1 MSERTADV
9 DEPESTDDDLEAEEL
24 DDEPSIEEVA
34 ASDLDPDEIS
44 IEDLENQDWTLGGNE
59 RELIGFAGMKFLV
72 EGADDDVI
80 LNLIASSALAAEDQ
94 DAVESDGNE
103 RMYDY
108 VSDAVVAP
116 EITPERWREMKTG
129 QRVGLTMRIA
139 EFDGIHH
146 LMDFPAGGPSP
157 QPGE

>member
-1 MSERTADV
+1 M
-9 DEPESTDDDLEAEEL
+9 
-24 DDEPSIEEVA
+24 
-34 ASDLDPDEIS
+34 
-44 IEDLENQDWTLGGNE
+44 
-59 RELIGFAGMKFLV
+59 GFAAMKFLI

-80 LNLIASSALAAEDQ
+80 FNLIASSAPAVEDL
-94 DAVESDGNE
+94 DAVEIDGNE

-108 VSDAVVAP
+108 VSVAVVAP

-146 LMDFPAGGPSP
+146 LMDFSTGGPSP